1 MKKERNRPNPDS
13 AGPDKMKKKFFAL
26 LLIMTM
32 VFTFAACGGSD
43 TAEEPN
49 AQESAEQGEMET
61 EEALP
66 LHHVEMTI
74 KDYGTVKLELDP
86 NEAPLSVENFMNLAE
101 EGFYDGLKFHRI
113 IDGFMIQGGANEAV
127 QLEPITGEFSS
138 NGVENTI
145 SHVEGVISMARTPDP
160 NSATSQF
167 FITVADS
174 TFLDGDY
181 AAFGYVTEGLDICKQ
196 IAKDAKPID
205 NNGTI
210 PEDEQPVIESVKVI
224 D

>member
-1 MKKERNRPNPDS
+1 MKRKIFVLF
-13 AGPDKMKKKFFAL
+13 MAL
-26 LLIMTM
+26 ILALGLMT
-32 VFTFAACGGSD
+32 ACGSNEEAAD
-43 TAEEPN
+43 TEASADQNVQEET
-49 AQESAEQGEMET
+49 S

-66 LHHVEMTI
+66 LRHVEMTI

-86 NEAPLSVENFMNLAE
+86 NEAPLSVENFISLAE
-101 EGFYDGLKFHRI
+101 SGFYDGLKFHRI
-113 IDGFMIQGGANEAV
+113 IDGFMIQGGANESV
-127 QLEPITGEFSS
+127 QLEPIEGEFSS
-138 NGVENTI
+138 NGHENNI

-181 AAFGYVTEGLDICKQ
+181 AAFGRVTEGLDICKQ
-196 IAKDAKPID
+196 VAKDAKPID

-210 PEDEQPVIESVKVI
+210 IEEEQPVIESVKVI

>member
-1 MKKERNRPNPDS
+1 MKRKIFVLF
-13 AGPDKMKKKFFAL
+13 MAL
-26 LLIMTM
+26 ILALGLMT
-32 VFTFAACGGSD
+32 ACGSNEEAAD
-43 TAEEPN
+43 TEASADQNVQEET
-49 AQESAEQGEMET
+49 S

-66 LHHVEMTI
+66 LRHVEMTI

-86 NEAPLSVENFMNLAE
+86 NEAPLSVENFISLAE
-101 EGFYDGLKFHRI
+101 SGFYDGLKFHRI
-113 IDGFMIQGGANEAV
+113 IDGFMIQGGANESV
-127 QLEPITGEFSS
+127 QLEPIEGEFSS
-138 NGVENTI
+138 NGHENNI

-181 AAFGYVTEGLDICKQ
+181 AAFGRVTEGLDICKQ
-196 IAKDAKPID
+196 VAKDAKPID
-205 NNGTI
+205 DNGTI
-210 PEDEQPVIESVKVI
+210 IEEEQPVIESVKVI